1 MITFLRI
8 WFQGLYNP
16 SRAFKRLQPKP
27 APYWGLWAILLRF
40 VITSL
45 TSILALRVLNRIPFY
60 PSYLTFLATDQYYT
74 AEIFFLP
81 LFGLACWL
89 LASALAHLILRGMGK
104 ESDFDWILNVVGF
117 GLLIPM
123 PVTWLV
129 DWTTIALNV
138 YGGGITP
145 LIHTFISIWEIA
157 LIAVGLAKM
166 EEAQPWVYVLLAVLV
181 KVGVY
186 IPLAALLIR

>member
-1 MITFLRI
+1 MRFIGI

-27 APYWGLWAILLRF
+27 APSWGMWAILVRF

-45 TSILALRVLNRIPFY
+45 TSILALRLLNRTPFH
-60 PSYLTFLATDQYYT
+60 PSYLTFLAADQYYT

-81 LFGLACWL
+81 IFGLAGWL
-89 LASALAHLILRGMGK
+89 LSSALVHLILRGMEK

-129 DWTTIALNV
+129 DWTAIALNV
-138 YGGGITP
+138 YGGGMTP
-145 LIHTFISIWEIA
+145 LIHALISVWEIA
-157 LIAVGLAKM
+157 LIGVGLAKM
-166 EEAQPWVYVLLAVLV
+166 EEARSWIYILLAVLV

-186 IPLAALLIR
+186 IPLAAVFIR

>member
-1 MITFLRI
+1 MSFFRI

-16 SRAFKRLQPKP
+16 VAAFKRLQPKP

-40 VITSL
+40 TVTAL
-45 TSILALRVLNRIPFY
+45 TSILALRILGRTPFY
-60 PSYLTFLATDQYYT
+60 PSYLTFLATDRYYS

-89 LASALAHLILRGMGK
+89 LAGALVHLILRGIGK
-104 ESDFDWILNVVGF
+104 QSDFDWILNVIGF

-123 PVTWLV
+123 PLTWLV
-129 DWTTIALNV
+129 DWTSIALNI
-138 YGGGITP
+138 YGRGITP
-145 LIHTFISIWEIA
+145 LIHSLISLWEIA
-157 LIAVGLAKM
+157 MISVGLTKM
-166 EEAQPWVYVLLAVLV
+166 EETRSWIYVLLAVLV

-186 IPLAALLIR
+186 IPLAAIFVR

>member
-1 MITFLRI
+1 
-8 WFQGLYNP
+8 
-16 SRAFKRLQPKP
+16 
-27 APYWGLWAILLRF
+27 
-40 VITSL
+40 VVTSL
-45 TSILALRVLNRIPFY
+45 SSILALRLLNRTPFY

-89 LASALAHLILRGMGK
+89 LASALVHLILRGMGK

-138 YGGGITP
+138 YGRGMTP
-145 LIHTFISIWEIA
+145 LIHAFISVWEIV
-157 LIAVGLAKM
+157 LISVGLAKM
-166 EEAQPWVYVLLAVLV
+166 EEAQPWIYVLLAILV
-181 KVGVY
+181 KVGVF
-186 IPLAALLIR
+186 IPLAALLVR

>member
-1 MITFLRI
+1 
-8 WFQGLYNP
+8 
-16 SRAFKRLQPKP
+16 
-27 APYWGLWAILLRF
+27 
-40 VITSL
+40 
-45 TSILALRVLNRIPFY
+45 LALRLLDRTPFY

-74 AEIFFLP
+74 AEILFLP
-81 LFGLACWL
+81 IFGLAGWL
-89 LASALAHLILRGMGK
+89 LSSALVHLVLRGLGK

-138 YGGGITP
+138 YGRGMTP
-145 LIHTFISIWEIA
+145 LIHVLISVWEIA
-157 LIAVGLAKM
+157 LISVGLAKM
-166 EEAQPWVYVLLAVLV
+166 EETRPWIYVLLAVLV

-186 IPLAALLIR
+186 IPLAALLVR